1 MAPKFKRAFTQDEY
15 TTEKIDVIQNRL
27 LGDYNA
33 NGIYVINKKIVNE
46 LLEMQKTKRES
57 YNNEIFCTSE
67 TNSGRIIDFEI
78 EFKKN
83 STTNLA
89 VAELSVLEGVQKQGG
104 RMMNV
109 IKTPIS
115 KFTSEITPDFVDRAL
130 KRYNVF
136 YDSSDEGQNKKEVDD
151 EYIVKRNMLLNYLNQ
166 MSAESI
172 NIIYEDYFTQRI
184 NLLKQTNNAYT
195 KKILAIFNEEFDKIS
210 EYFVLDKKSKKVT
223 NYKAMNEILDKAFE
237 DLSGLEQ
244 YEESEKAFKERVLP
258 ILSMFITGA
267 ERIESSAK
275 KSVLETVPKR
285 FKEVLTE
292 PLLDIKQANESR
304 LEPTVKEANKEI
316 LAKEIESKIGKVEKA
331 TEKRAE
337 QAERK
342 TEQPEIRTK
351 QPAEKTVKSM
361 REYIAEEREKETNK
375 PHEKGSEQTSEL
387 PRDSS
392 GSFTAWAQ
400 KPKIGKD
407 TTNKEHVID
416 DATMLQLQQELTENF
431 GGGTSEKEEE
441 IVVKGRKSVH
451 LEVVG
456 GKTQKAGELPQTSKR
471 ASIGVES
478 ILGG

>member
-195 KKILAIFNEEFDKIS
+195 KKIIAIFNEEFDKIS

-331 TEKRAE
+331 TERRTE
-337 QAERK
+337 QAERRIEK
-342 TEQPEIRTK
+342 
-351 QPAEKTVKSM
+351 PAEKSLNQSM
-361 REYIAEEREKETNK
+361 EEYLEREKETNK

-400 KPKIGKD
+400 KPKIGED
-407 TTNKEHVID
+407 TTNNEHVID
-416 DATMLQLQQELTENF
+416 DATMSQLQQELTENF
-431 GGGTSEKEEE
+431 GGGTSKKEVE
-441 IVVKGRKSVH
+441 IVGKGHESVH
-451 LEVVG
+451 LEDVE
-456 GKTQKAGELPQTSKR
+456 GKTPKARELPQTSKR
-471 ASIGVES
+471 TSVGLES
-478 ILGG
+478 ILWW

>member
-15 TTEKIDVIQNRL
+15 TTEKIDVIQNKL

-337 QAERK
+337 QAERRIEK
-342 TEQPEIRTK
+342 
-351 QPAEKTVKSM
+351 PAEKTVKSM

-392 GSFTAWAQ
+392 GSYTAWT
-400 KPKIGKD
+400 PNPNRDSSPIEY
-407 TTNKEHVID
+407 TS
-416 DATMLQLQQELTENF
+416 DATMSKLQQELTENF
-431 GGGTSEKEEE
+431 GGVTSKKEEE
-441 IVVKGRKSVH
+441 IVGKGRKSVR
-451 LEVVG
+451 LEDVR
-456 GKTQKAGELPQTSKR
+456 GKTQNDGTELPSTSKR
-471 ASIGVES
+471 GSIGVES